1 LRPAAA
7 AADAAY
13 RADGGDSDRWSV
25 RAATVAGVRHRL
37 DGRRGEDAWAWA
49 DSPGG
54 LVVAVADGV
63 SSTPEAA
70 LAAQVAVAAAVAVGI
85 APGALSAVCGVAL
98 GAAAEAVAA
107 AVGEGGR
114 GATTLVVAAV
124 APDGRWAA
132 ARVGDSDAFVLGA
145 SGWQAVFGPE
155 GDDEVRSGATDA
167 LPALGALAAHHEG
180 IFAPGHVLVL
190 LSDGVGGPLRDGP
203 STVAVGLAQA
213 LVVPPSPLDLARL
226 VDFAR
231 QGCHDDRTLLAVW
244 PASYRGTPQIL
255 D

>member
-1 LRPAAA
+1 MLGLSLHRRTGQQPGKFVIADLGLRHQ
-7 AADAAY
+7 DAATKVLHQVGSN
-13 RADGGDSDRWSV
+13 RAEPPPRQRSV
-25 RAATVAGVRHRL
+25 R
-37 DGRRGEDAWAWA
+37 
-49 DSPGG
+49 S
-54 LVVAVADGV
+54 
-63 SSTPEAA
+63 
-70 LAAQVAVAAAVAVGI
+70 
-85 APGALSAVCGVAL
+85 
-98 GAAAEAVAA
+98 
-107 AVGEGGR
+107 
-114 GATTLVVAAV
+114 
-124 APDGRWAA
+124 
-132 ARVGDSDAFVLGA
+132 
-145 SGWQAVFGPE
+145 
-155 GDDEVRSGATDA
+155 
-167 LPALGALAAHHEG
+167 LAAHHEG